1 MPWLSKQM
9 IFWEAIILLILFA
22 DFVWLCIPFL
32 MVNTMNEGK
41 KIVKMNVYIWL
52 NKIYNHVLSYVYL
65 YIFCHNYIWHCVGWQ
80 FDNRSVWLKYYICF
94 TVFRRR
100 QDGGLFHPSPY
111 VGYPFF
117 MIPDLGNFCSPYLS
131 NGALGT
137 NARTVSIFAVYHFVF
152 VWKTNLRSRL

>member
-1 MPWLSKQM
+1 MSTFALVIKTNDLLRGDYPANPVCRFCFVVHTLSND
-9 IFWEAIILLILFA
+9 EY
-22 DFVWLCIPFL
+22 
-32 MVNTMNEGK
+32 NECSK
-41 KIVKMNVYIWL
+41 KINPVKMNIYIWL
-52 NKIYNHVLSYVYL
+52 NKIFNHILSYVYL

-80 FDNRSVWLKYYICF
+80 FDDRSVWLKYYICF

-131 NGALGT
+131 NGALAP
-137 NARTVSIFAVYHFVF
+137 NARTVSIFTV
-152 VWKTNLRSRL
+152 